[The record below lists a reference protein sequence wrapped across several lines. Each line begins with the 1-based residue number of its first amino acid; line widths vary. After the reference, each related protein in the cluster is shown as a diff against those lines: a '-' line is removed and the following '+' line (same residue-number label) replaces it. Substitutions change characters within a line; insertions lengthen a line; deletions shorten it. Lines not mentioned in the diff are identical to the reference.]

1 MLFYILV
8 PVIFAIIVGTFCLVK
23 YLAFKNNEKF
33 DKVMN
38 VVLKVLVC
46 IYCSLQLL
54 SILLPDSFA
63 ISLSKETAGTGLMQ
77 GMAVLRWFASVAFV
91 ALPIAVFY
99 KNRTIRNIAI
109 YFCMAVS
116 IAQIACYGDYIAE
129 FTGAAGRGLNSL
141 PVSSE
146 FKQFMLNPT
155 FRGIWFGIIMV
166 LQMAIPTILAI
177 QEKHVFNVKDGKEW
191 GYFFLCLPLVIIS
204 VIPTYVPQYLF
215 GYTDIPFDRYSWLHF
230 AWIFLIIIE
239 IVALYFVFRK
249 QSKENKMVL
258 LYVLALSL
266 VMQYSSLFGII
277 SLNIK
282 RLPLQLCN
290 IGAYLVLISLMTK
303 NKKIFNFT
311 MIINVVGV
319 ILAVV
324 MPDLEGKGLFY
335 LYNMHFV
342 FEHTNVLIVPV
353 LALLLNIFPRLDK
366 YALRDCIVGFTIYFV
381 AVWALGTTFNAIA
394 LKTGNGFWS
403 ANYMFMFDAKVAKG
417 MLPFTEALFNINFTI
432 GYGTFYPV
440 LQLIVYVVFALVCVG
455 LYFAIRLIYLI
466 NDKIKA
472 KRVAAVAVSGVEQ
485 QESAIDNS
493 ANAPPEIVQAE
504 NGEAEINEAESK
516 PKAKKTRK
524 KE

>member
-8 PVIFAIIVGTFCLVK
+8 PVIFAIIVGHFAWSS
-23 YLAFKNNEKF
+23 LAFKNNEKF

-38 VVLKVLVC
+38 KTLKVLVC

-54 SILLPDSFA
+54 NILLPDSFG
-63 ISLSKETAGTGLMQ
+63 ISLSKEAAGTGLMQ

-141 PVSSE
+141 PVSDV
-146 FKQFMLNPT
+146 FKQSMLNPT
-155 FRGIWFGIIMV
+155 FRGIWFGIILV
-166 LQMAIPTILAI
+166 LQMVIPTVLAI
-177 QEKHVFNVKDGKEW
+177 QEKHIFNFKDGKEW
-191 GYFFLCLPLVIIS
+191 GYFFLCLPFVIIS

-215 GYTDIPFDRYSWLHF
+215 GYTDIIFGRYSWLHF
-230 AWIFLIIIE
+230 AWIFLIVIE
-239 IVALYFVFRK
+239 IVALYFIFRK
-249 QSKENKMVL
+249 QSKENKMVM
-258 LYVLALSL
+258 LYVLALAL

-342 FEHTNVLIVPV
+342 FEHTSVLVVPV
-353 LALLLNIFPRLDK
+353 LSLLLNIFPRLDK

-381 AVWALGTTFNAIA
+381 AVWALGTMFNAIA
-394 LKTGNGFWS
+394 LKTGNNFWS
-403 ANYMFMFDAKVAKG
+403 ANYMFMFDANVAKG
-417 MLPFTEALFNINFTI
+417 MIPFTEALFNINFTI
-432 GYGTFYPV
+432 GYAKFYPV

-466 NDKIKA
+466 SDKVKA
-472 KRVAAVAVSGVEQ
+472 KRVVSVAADGEQ
-485 QESAIDNS
+485 QTVSSDPAILGDPPGS
-493 ANAPPEIVQAE
+493 ANQQ
-504 NGEAEINEAESK
+504 NESEK
-516 PKAKKTRK
+516 
-524 KE
+524 

>member
-8 PVIFAIIVGTFCLVK
+8 PIIFLAIIGTFCLVK
-23 YLAFKNNEKF
+23 YLAFKDNEKF
-33 DKVMN
+33 DKAMN
-38 VVLKVLVC
+38 KTLKVLVC

-63 ISLSKETAGTGLMQ
+63 ISLSKEAAGSGLMQ

-129 FTGAAGRGLNSL
+129 FTGAAGRGVNSL
-141 PVSSE
+141 PVSDG

-155 FRGIWFGIIMV
+155 FRGIWFGMIMV
-166 LQMAIPTILAI
+166 LQMVIPVVLAI

-191 GYFFLCLPLVIIS
+191 GYFFLCLPFVIIS

-215 GYTDIPFDRYSWLHF
+215 GYSDVAFNRYSWLHF
-230 AWIFLIIIE
+230 AWVAFIIIE
-239 IVALYFVFRK
+239 IVALYFIFRK
-249 QSKENKMVL
+249 KSKDDKMVML
-258 LYVLALSL
+258 FVLALSL
-266 VMQYSSLFGII
+266 MMQYNSLFGII

-290 IGAYLVLISLMTK
+290 IGAYLVLISLITK

-311 MIINVVGV
+311 VIINVVGV

-324 MPDLEGKGLFY
+324 MPDLEGKGFFY
-335 LYNMHFV
+335 LYNMHFIL
-342 FEHTNVLIVPV
+342 EHTNVLVVPV
-353 LALLLNIFPRLDK
+353 LSLLLNIFPRLDK

-381 AVWALGTTFNAIA
+381 SVWALGTIFNSIA
-394 LKTGNGFWS
+394 LKTGNNFWS
-403 ANYMFMFDAKVAKG
+403 ANYMFMFDVKAAKG
-417 MLPFTEALFNINFTI
+417 MLPFTEALFNINFKI

-440 LQLIVYVVFALVCVG
+440 IFLIVYVVFAAICVG
-455 LYFAIRLIYLI
+455 LYFTIRLIYLI
-466 NDKIKA
+466 KDKIVA
-472 KRVAAVAVSGVEQ
+472 KRVAQAAASADGQ
-485 QESAIDNS
+485 TAIESDALEMSLTQNET
-493 ANAPPEIVQAE
+493 PPEPE
-504 NGEAEINEAESK
+504 NEQ
-516 PKAKKTRK
+516 